1 VFLLLGDLPARQVTN
16 LGGGRITVIATVLD
30 LAYEG
35 YRLHP
40 HGYTARS
47 LVMMP
52 EILMQ

>member
-16 LGGGRITVIATVLD
+16 LGGGRITVIATLLD
-30 LAYEG
+30 LACEG

-40 HGYTARS
+40 YGYTTRS

-52 EILMQ
+52 QMLMQ